1 MKTGVIPMGSLD
13 PKILAKNCKN
23 MQTVN
28 ELFCDEIRGLLQALA
43 ESAQRASTEQDPV
56 ELMAHVDPVI
66 ELAMS
71 IDSVRDHVQLDKP
84 DLHGHLQHDDYSI
97 VVDNKHRVLCVME
110 SPFSS
115 KGKLVSQFVPNSIDM
130 AFPSNDGEE
139 CYVLGPEWFPEGVPT
154 YDVRRRKTGKTS
166 QRRQKRRSAEGAD
179 DHQ

>member
-13 PKILAKNCKN
+13 PKVLAKNCKK

-28 ELFCDEIRGLLQALA
+28 ELFCGEIRDLLHALA
-43 ESAQRASTEQDPV
+43 ESAQQASTDLDPV
-56 ELMAHVDPVI
+56 ELLAHVDPVI

-71 IDSVRDHVQLDKP
+71 IDSVRDHVQLDRP
-84 DLHGHLQHDDYSI
+84 DLHGHLQYDDYSI

-115 KGKLVSQFVPNSIDM
+115 KGKLVCQFVPNSIDM

-139 CYVLGPEWFPEGVPT
+139 CYVLGPEWFPEGVPG
-154 YDVRRRKTGKTS
+154 YDIRRRKIGKAT
-166 QRRQKRRSAEGAD
+166 QRRQKRRPAKSAG
-179 DHQ
+179 DH